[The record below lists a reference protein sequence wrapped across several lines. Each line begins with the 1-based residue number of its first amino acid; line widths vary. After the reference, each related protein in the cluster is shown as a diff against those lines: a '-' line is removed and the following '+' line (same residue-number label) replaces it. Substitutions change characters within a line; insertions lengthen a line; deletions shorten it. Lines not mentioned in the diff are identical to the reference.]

1 MNRAIYHLRHLIIVV
16 VISLSL
22 IVACRQTEEPTPN
35 RIPSTAEPT
44 QSAAPINEDVVTEPT
59 EPATSSGEESTKTM
73 AACQANQKS
82 LGGANA
88 VCITLSCG
96 ELKDSGFI
104 SFSDKVSVQ
113 SCSEESLV
121 GACSREASVTYY
133 YEGDAATI
141 KIGCGFAGGDWSVP
155 SE

>member
-1 MNRAIYHLRHLIIVV
+1 MNRAVYHLRHLITVV

-22 IVACRQTEEPTPN
+22 IVACRQSAEPAPN
-35 RIPSTAEPT
+35 SIPSTAVPT
-44 QSAAPINEDVVTEPT
+44 RTAAPLNEDVVVEPT
-59 EPATSSGEESTKTM
+59 EPGMSPGDEANETM

-82 LGGANA
+82 LGGSNA
-88 VCITLSCG
+88 VCITLSCD

-104 SFSDKVSVQ
+104 SFSDKVSAE

-121 GACSREASVTYY
+121 GACSRETSVTYY
-133 YEGDAATI
+133 YEGEAASI